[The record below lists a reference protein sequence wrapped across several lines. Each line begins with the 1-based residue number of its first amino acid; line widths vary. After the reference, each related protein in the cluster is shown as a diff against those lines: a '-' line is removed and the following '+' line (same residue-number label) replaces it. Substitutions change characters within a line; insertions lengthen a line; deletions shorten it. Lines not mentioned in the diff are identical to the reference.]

1 MTGGTWALLPA
12 RQGVDLGPRHAYPG
26 ACSAGSFLVALGSG
40 WNGCQAPLLNLRREA
55 P

>member
-1 MTGGTWALLPA
+1 MTGGVWPLPTA
-12 RQGVDLGPRHAYPG
+12 PKGVDLGLRQAYPG
-26 ACSAGSFLVALGSG
+26 GCSAGSFLVALGSG